1 MQGILADVSIYTG
14 YATIAL
20 MLGGRFIF
28 QFFGWRVAAAL
39 TPLLMLVS
47 GGAFFGLSLF
57 GGSMGGAAAA
67 STGALVGAVT
77 QVRPAVCARAASD
90 MIYLLMRS
98 SWPVN

>member
-1 MQGILADVSIYTG
+1 
-14 YATIAL
+14 

-57 GGSMGGAAAA
+57 GGSAGGAAAA

-77 QVRPAVCARAASD
+77 QVGGLAVPPFAFLQSTFAAHAVLQAE
-90 MIYLLMRS
+90 YLKLYQIE
-98 SWPVN
+98 